1 MTANATTTAKPTDR
15 TDTIPKAS
23 RKGTR
28 QPKRD
33 TVVKLLGRP
42 KGASVA
48 DLQKATGWQ
57 PHSIRAALTG
67 LRKRGYEIVREK
79 DDFAVTRYRITRAQ

>member
-1 MTANATTTAKPTDR
+1 MTANATTTAKPADR
-15 TDTIPKAS
+15 TDTVSKAS

-28 QPKRD
+28 QTKRD

-48 DLQKATGWQ
+48 HLQKATGWL

-67 LRKRGYEIVREK
+67 LRKRGHEIVREK
-79 DDFAVTRYRITRAQ
+79 DDAAVSRYRIIREQ